1 MYVSDAE
8 DHAVPSLVW
17 VTRFCP
23 RSNIVLFASAISRN
37 MADAELCPKRAL
49 PKDHEFLVRPPGNM
63 AARGPLPTIGSPA
76 NSALWPALS
85 EVSAGFTLS
94 RSETTSS
101 KARRY
106 RDRAV
111 PCRPVFVITCSLT
124 SDLDL
129 LPHLGRVVY
138 AA

>member
-23 RSNIVLFASAISRN
+23 RSNIVLFASAISR
-37 MADAELCPKRAL
+37 
-49 PKDHEFLVRPPGNM
+49 NM

-94 RSETTSS
+94 RSETTSA

-111 PCRPVFVITCSLT
+111 PCRPVFVFTCSLT
-124 SDLDL
+124 SVLDL
-129 LPHLGRVVY
+129 FPHLGRVVY